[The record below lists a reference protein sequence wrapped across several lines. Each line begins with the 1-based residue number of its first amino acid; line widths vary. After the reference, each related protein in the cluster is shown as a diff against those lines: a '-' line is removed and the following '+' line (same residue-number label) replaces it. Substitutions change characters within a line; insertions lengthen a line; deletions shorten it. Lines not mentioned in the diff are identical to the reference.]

1 MFASAAIA
9 RMVARSNPDSANR
22 CRAAARITALVS
34 AEDLR
39 MPTSVGQQVLTWR
52 RNARIV
58 DANKRWHS
66 EEGDKMYDTDVLIV
80 GAGPSGLTLAA
91 SLVKKGVATTV
102 VDRQPAGANTS
113 RAAVVNA
120 RTLEVL
126 EDLDVARR
134 LVKEG
139 IKAPRFSIRDRA
151 RTLIP
156 IDFSE
161 LPTDYPYSL
170 MVPQSTT
177 EKLLLDRLVELGG
190 SVLRP
195 KTLSSI
201 TQDADG
207 VTATFD
213 DGDTIRARYAV
224 GADGIHSTVREQAGI
239 GFEGGAYGESFML
252 ADVRLTGEVPLD
264 EVILFWAKEGLTVVA
279 PLPGDIFR
287 IVAPVA
293 DAPEEPSALYVQQ
306 ILDSRGP
313 GAGRMVVTDV
323 IWGSRFRIHHRVAD
337 TYRTGRLLLSGD
349 AAHVHSPAGG
359 QGMNLGIQDAVA
371 LADALA
377 GVLGGAPESTL
388 DDYSAARRPIAQ
400 QVVEMTDRLTRL
412 ATLPRAARP
421 VRNAAIGMAG
431 RIPAVRRALAM
442 RLSGLVYR

>member
-1 MFASAAIA
+1 MF
-9 RMVARSNPDSANR
+9 
-22 CRAAARITALVS
+22 
-34 AEDLR
+34 
-39 MPTSVGQQVLTWR
+39 
-52 RNARIV
+52 
-58 DANKRWHS
+58 
-66 EEGDKMYDTDVLIV
+66 DTDVLII
-80 GAGPSGLTLAA
+80 GAGPSGLTLAT
-91 SLVKKGVATTV
+91 SLVKNGIATTV
-102 VDRQPAGANTS
+102 VDRQAAGANTS

-134 LVKEG
+134 LVKKG
-139 IKAPRFSIRDRA
+139 IQAPRFTIRDRA
-151 RTLIP
+151 CTLIP

-190 SVLRP
+190 SVIRP
-195 KTLSSI
+195 KTLTSI
-201 TQDADG
+201 TQDADA
-207 VTATFD
+207 VTARFD
-213 DGDTIRARYAV
+213 DGDIIRARYAV
-224 GADGIHSTVREQAGI
+224 GADGMHSTVRQQAGI
-239 GFEGGAYGESFML
+239 GFEGGVYGESFVL
-252 ADVRLTGEVPLD
+252 ADVRLSGEAPAD
-264 EVILFWAKEGLTVVA
+264 EVILFWAKAGLTVVA

-293 DAPEEPSALYVQQ
+293 DAPEQPSARYIQQ
-306 ILDSRGP
+306 ILNSRGP

-337 TYRTGRLLLSGD
+337 TYRAGRLLLSGD

-377 GVLGGAPESTL
+377 GVLGGAPDGTL

-412 ATLPRAARP
+412 ATLPRVARR
-421 VRNAAIGMAG
+421 VRNAAIGLAG
-431 RIPAVRRALAM
+431 RVPFVRRALAM

>member
-1 MFASAAIA
+1 M
-9 RMVARSNPDSANR
+9 N
-22 CRAAARITALVS
+22 
-34 AEDLR
+34 
-39 MPTSVGQQVLTWR
+39 
-52 RNARIV
+52 
-58 DANKRWHS
+58 
-66 EEGDKMYDTDVLIV
+66 DTDVFIV

-91 SLVKKGVATTV
+91 SLVQRGIATTV
-102 VDRQPAGANTS
+102 VDAQPAGANTS

-126 EDLDVARR
+126 DGLDVARR
-134 LVKEG
+134 LIKEG
-139 IKAPRFSIRDRA
+139 VQAPRFTIRDGR

-156 IDFSE
+156 IDFSA
-161 LPTDYPYSL
+161 LSTDYPYSL
-170 MVPQSTT
+170 MVPQATT
-177 EKLLLDRLVELGG
+177 ERLLLDRLTELGG
-190 SVLRP
+190 AVIRP
-195 KTLSSI
+195 KTLTAV

-207 VTATFD
+207 VTATFE
-213 DGDTIRARYAV
+213 DGDAIRARYIV

-239 GFEGGAYGESFML
+239 GFAGGVYEESFTL
-252 ADVRLTGEVPLD
+252 ADVRLRGEAPAD
-264 EVILFWAKEGLTVVA
+264 EVILFWAKAGLTVVA

-293 DAPEEPSALYVQQ
+293 DAPEEPSTAFIQQ
-306 ILDSRGP
+306 LLDDRGF

-337 TYRTGRLLLSGD
+337 TYRAGRVLLAGD

-377 GVLGGAPESTL
+377 GVLDGGPDSVL

-421 VRNAAIGMAG
+421 IRNAAIGLLG
-431 RIPAVRRALAM
+431 RIPAIQRALAM

>member
-1 MFASAAIA
+1 
-9 RMVARSNPDSANR
+9 
-22 CRAAARITALVS
+22 
-34 AEDLR
+34 
-39 MPTSVGQQVLTWR
+39 
-52 RNARIV
+52 
-58 DANKRWHS
+58 
-66 EEGDKMYDTDVLIV
+66 MYDTDVLVV

-91 SLVKKGVATTV
+91 SLVKKGVAATV
-102 VDRQPAGANTS
+102 VDRQAAGANTS

-139 IKAPRFSIRDRA
+139 IQAPRFSIRDRA

-156 IDFSE
+156 IDFSN
-161 LPTDYPYSL
+161 LPTDYRYSL

-190 SVLRP
+190 SVIRP
-195 KTLSSI
+195 KTLTSI

-213 DGDTIRARYAV
+213 DADVIRARYAV
-224 GADGIHSTVREQAGI
+224 GADGINSTVREQAGI
-239 GFEGGAYGESFML
+239 GFEGGEYGESFVL
-252 ADVRLTGEVPLD
+252 ADVRLNGEAPAD
-264 EVILFWAKEGLTVVA
+264 EVMLFWAKAGMTVVA
-279 PLPGDIFR
+279 PLPGDVFR

-293 DAPEEPSALYVQQ
+293 DAPEELSATYVQE
-306 ILDSRGP
+306 ILDSRGF
-313 GAGRMVVTDV
+313 GAGRMVVADV

-337 TYRTGRLLLSGD
+337 TYRAGRLLLSGD

-359 QGMNLGIQDAVA
+359 QGMNLGIQDGVA

-377 GVLGGAPESTL
+377 RVLAGEPESVL
-388 DDYSAARRPIAQ
+388 DDYSATRRPIAQ
-400 QVVEMTDRLTRL
+400 QVVAMTDRLTRL

-421 VRNAAIGMAG
+421 VRNAVIGLAG
-431 RIPAVRRALAM
+431 RIPAVRRALATQ
-442 RLSGLVYR
+442 LSGLVYR

>member
-1 MFASAAIA
+1 MF
-9 RMVARSNPDSANR
+9 
-22 CRAAARITALVS
+22 
-34 AEDLR
+34 
-39 MPTSVGQQVLTWR
+39 
-52 RNARIV
+52 
-58 DANKRWHS
+58 
-66 EEGDKMYDTDVLIV
+66 DTDVLII

-91 SLVKKGVATTV
+91 SLVKNGIATTV
-102 VDRQPAGANTS
+102 VDRQAAGANTS

-126 EDLDVARR
+126 EDLDVAGR
-134 LVKEG
+134 LVKKG

-177 EKLLLDRLVELGG
+177 EKLLLDRLVQLGG
-190 SVLRP
+190 SVIRP
-195 KTLSSI
+195 KMLTSI
-201 TQDADG
+201 TQGADA

-213 DGDTIRARYAV
+213 DGDIILARYAV

-239 GFEGGAYGESFML
+239 GFEGGVYGESFVL
-252 ADVRLTGEVPLD
+252 ADVRLSGEAPAD
-264 EVILFWAKEGLTVVA
+264 EVILFWAKAGLTVVA

-293 DAPEEPSALYVQQ
+293 DAPEQPSAQYIQQ

-337 TYRTGRLLLSGD
+337 TYRAGRLLLSGD

-377 GVLGGAPESTL
+377 GVLGGAPDGTL
-388 DDYSAARRPIAQ
+388 DDYSAVRRMIAQ

-412 ATLPRAARP
+412 ATLPRVARR
-421 VRNAAIGMAG
+421 VRNAAIGLAG
-431 RIPAVRRALAM
+431 RVPFVRRALAM